1 MKTAEWRVVLG
12 SKRFRELL
20 AVRLVGQF
28 CDGLFQASLSSFI
41 LFSPERQSD
50 ALGIALAF
58 ALIYIPY
65 TFVGP
70 FVGVFL
76 DRWRRRQVLLY
87 GNIVRGLIVLYIAW
101 LTSNGSDGIT
111 LGIAVLIALGINRFV
126 LAGLSAS
133 LPHTV
138 DKKVLVTANA
148 YSPTAGTI
156 FAAIGGVIG
165 FAVLRALGGGDAA
178 STTLL
183 VACAIIFAVSGLLAL
198 RMPKNLL
205 GPDESEPRDSV
216 ASVVRGL
223 IDGSKALTSHK
234 PAFHAVTVTALHR
247 VALGAATLTGIMIIR
262 NTLNAPADATGVINQ
277 IGLVLAAAGLGALV
291 GAVCSPSMVARFGA
305 VRWTAATF
313 IFAGIVTGIGLAIH
327 SMASLMVAGVAI
339 GLVGQVAKICA
350 DTAVQSDLSDEYR
363 GRVFTLYDIAV
374 NLGLTVGVALVALT
388 LPPSG
393 ISMFTCA
400 AIGVFLVVVGLTYGR
415 TSDKAQTVRQ
425 VQ

>member
-1 MKTAEWRVVLG
+1 MQTAEWRMVLG
-12 SKRFRELL
+12 STRFRQLL

-28 CDGLFQASLSSFI
+28 CDGLFQASLGSFI

-87 GNIVRGLIVLYIAW
+87 GNIIRGLIVLYIAW
-101 LTSNGSDGIT
+101 LASNGSADIA
-111 LGIAVLIALGINRFV
+111 LAVAVLIALGINRFV

-138 DKKVLVTANA
+138 DKRFLVTANA

-156 FAAIGGVIG
+156 AAAVGGVFG
-165 FAVLRALGGGDAA
+165 LALLQALGGNDAA
-178 STTLL
+178 SGTLL
-183 VACAIIFAVSGLLAL
+183 VACAVIFAVSGLLAL

-205 GPDESEPRDSV
+205 GPDGSEPRDTI

-223 IDGSKALTSHK
+223 IDGSNALTSHK
-234 PAFHAVTVTALHR
+234 PAFRAVTVTALHR

-262 NTLNAPADATGVINQ
+262 NTLSPDNAARAISLT
-277 IGLVLAAAGLGALV
+277 GLVLAAAGFGALI
-291 GAVCSPSMVARFGA
+291 GAICSPRMVRRLGA
-305 VRWTAATF
+305 VRWTSVVF
-313 IFAGIVTGIGLAIH
+313 VVAGIVTALGLAVH
-327 SMASLMVAGVAI
+327 SLTALMIAGAAI
-339 GLVGQVAKICA
+339 GMAGQVAKICA
-350 DTAVQSDLSDEYR
+350 DTAVQSDLPDEYR

-374 NLGLTVGVALVALT
+374 NLGLTAGVAIIALT
-388 LPPSG
+388 LPTSG
-393 ISMFTCA
+393 VSIVA
-400 AIGVFLVVVGLTYGR
+400 AFGTGLFLAAVGMIYSR
-415 TSDKAQTVRQ
+415 SNAQIKRR
-425 VQ
+425 

>member
-70 FVGVFL
+70 FIGVFL

-87 GNIVRGLIVLYIAW
+87 GNIIRGLIVVYIAW
-101 LTSNGSDGIT
+101 LTSNGSSGIA
-111 LGIAVLIALGINRFV
+111 LAVAVLIALGINRFV

-138 DKKVLVTANA
+138 DKRVLVTANA

-156 FAAIGGVIG
+156 FAAIGGVFG
-165 FAVLRALGGGDAA
+165 FALLQTLGGGDSA

-183 VACAIIFAVSGLLAL
+183 IACAMIFAASGLLAL

-205 GPDESEPRDSV
+205 GPDDSEPRDTIG
-216 ASVVRGL
+216 SVVRGL
-223 IDGSKALTSHK
+223 IDGSNALTSHK
-234 PAFHAVTVTALHR
+234 PAFRAVTVTALHR

-262 NTLNAPADATGVINQ
+262 NTLSPDNATQAVSLT
-277 IGLVLAAAGLGALV
+277 GLVLAAAGFGALIGAICSPRMV
-291 GAVCSPSMVARFGA
+291 RRIGAVK
-305 VRWTAATF
+305 WTSIVF
-313 IFAGIVTGIGLAIH
+313 IGAGIVTGLGLAIH
-327 SMASLMVAGVAI
+327 SLTALMIGGAAI
-339 GLVGQVAKICA
+339 GMAGQVAKICA
-350 DTAVQSDLSDEYR
+350 DTAVQSDLTDEYR

-374 NLGLTVGVALVALT
+374 NLGLTAGVAIVALT
-388 LPPSG
+388 LPASG
-393 ISMFTCA
+393 VSIVA
-400 AIGVFLVVVGLTYGR
+400 AIGTGVFLVVVGLIYSR
-415 TSDKAQTVRQ
+415 SKAQLLRQ
-425 VQ
+425 

>member
-1 MKTAEWRVVLG
+1 MHKAEWRVVLG

-28 CDGLFQASLSSFI
+28 CDGLFQASLGTFI
-41 LFSPERQSD
+41 LFSPERQTN
-50 ALGIALAF
+50 ALAIAFAF

-76 DRWRRRQVLLY
+76 DRWPRRQVLLW
-87 GNIVRGLIVLYIAW
+87 GNVLRGAIVVYIAW
-101 LTSNGSDGIT
+101 LTSNGSADIW
-111 LGIAVLIALGINRFV
+111 LGAAVLVALGINRFV

-138 DKKVLVTANA
+138 NKDVLVTANA

-156 FAAIGGVIG
+156 SAAIGGVVG
-165 FAVLRALGGGDAA
+165 LGLLRGLGGGDHA

-183 VACAIIFAVSGLLAL
+183 LASAVIFTTSGLLAL

-205 GPDESEPRDSV
+205 GPDDSEPRDSV
-216 ASVVRGL
+216 GSVLRGL
-223 IDGSKALTSHK
+223 IDGSHALTSHRL
-234 PAFHAVTVTALHR
+234 AFRAVTVTALHR
-247 VALGAATLTGIMIIR
+247 VALGAATITGIIMIR
-262 NTLNAPADATGVINQ
+262 NTLNSPDNPEAAITQ
-277 IGLVLAAAGLGALV
+277 IGIVLAAAGLGALV
-291 GAVCSPSMVARFGA
+291 GALLSPLMVNRFGA
-305 VRWTAATF
+305 VKWTAATF
-313 IFAGIVTGIGLAIH
+313 IFAGILTPIGLGFHTLPSI
-327 SMASLMVAGVAI
+327 MVGGAAI

-350 DTAVQSDLSDEYR
+350 DTAVQRDLADDFR

-374 NLGLTVGVALVALT
+374 NLGLTAGIAIAAFM

-393 ISMFTCA
+393 VSLVACA
-400 AIGVFLVVVGLTYGR
+400 AIGVFLIVVGIIYARGIGLNKAR
-415 TSDKAQTVRQ
+415 T
-425 VQ
+425 